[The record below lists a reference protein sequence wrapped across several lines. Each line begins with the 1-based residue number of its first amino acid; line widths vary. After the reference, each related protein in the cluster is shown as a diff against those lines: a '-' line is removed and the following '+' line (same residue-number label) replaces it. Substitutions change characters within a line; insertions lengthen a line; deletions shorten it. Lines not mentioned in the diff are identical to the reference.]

1 MLWSFGVLPA
11 RTHSYTVSALICSP
25 CISLMDITRPHLPT
39 SEPPFYNVPW
49 PTHVS
54 VITEQIKLVKMS
66 KRDTRKEGAKETKR
80 ERVIVR
86 VS

>member
-11 RTHSYTVSALICSP
+11 RTHSYTASALICSP
-25 CISLMDITRPHLPT
+25 CISLMDITRPPI
-39 SEPPFYNVPW
+39 SQPPFFNVLW

-66 KRDTRKEGAKETKR
+66 KRDTRKEGAKES

-86 VS
+86 ARKCE